1 MKTPKFWYK
10 SKTIY
15 KYILLPLS
23 YIWLL
28 GSFLNK
34 ITKKPI
40 RFNVPVICVGNL
52 IAGGGG
58 KTPLTILIATFF
70 KKKGANIHIIKKQYK
85 CSNKKKVLLVD
96 KESNPTVVGEE
107 SLLLARVATTWLTKK
122 RSLGIKHAIDK
133 GAELVILDDGY
144 QDYSVYKSYNIL
156 VIKESQNFGN
166 NKILPAGPL
175 RESIEKGLEKADHIF
190 YYGNKKD
197 FINKYP
203 LKKTPITTVKINYK
217 NRNFIRKIK
226 NKNTLAFAGIAHP
239 DNFFNSVLKYGF
251 NIIKKIEYPDHHHF
265 SVNEILNIITIS
277 KNLNLSIVTT
287 EKDHV
292 KIPKKFKNQIFSL
305 PLDIS
310 FDEKE
315 FYKNFMLKLNQ

>member
-1 MKTPKFWYK
+1 M
-10 SKTIY
+10 
-15 KYILLPLS
+15 
-23 YIWLL
+23 
-28 GSFLNK
+28 
-34 ITKKPI
+34 TKK
-40 RFNVPVICVGNL
+40 
-52 IAGGGG
+52 
-58 KTPLTILIATFF
+58 
-70 KKKGANIHIIKKQYK
+70 ANP
-85 CSNKKKVLLVD
+85 S
-96 KESNPTVVGEE
+96 VVGEE
-107 SLLLARVATTWLTKK
+107 SLLLARAATTWLTKS

-217 NRNFIRKIK
+217 NRNFMRKIK

-251 NIIKKIEYPDHHHF
+251 KIIKKIEYPDHHHF
-265 SVNEILNIITIS
+265 SVNEIQNIITIS
-277 KNLNLSIVTT
+277 KKLKLSIVTT

-292 KIPKKFKNQIFSL
+292 KIPKNSKTKS
-305 PLDIS
+305 S
-310 FDEKE
+310 H
-315 FYKNFMLKLNQ
+315 YH